1 MNPTRD
7 CQPCHDLFN
16 ELLDAVV
23 SGDISARDLALLN
36 DTLRTEPE
44 ARRTYIR
51 TMALEAMIAREFAPP
66 EELTTISPAR
76 PKHWLWSVAIAAT
89 LLLGATLAWHL
100 LPEPA
105 ASSRTADNPLD
116 ADEPF
121 THAVITSLDDATG
134 HFGNIVLTQGMR
146 LSEGPL
152 QLDSGL
158 MEITFDSGAEV
169 TLEGPAR
176 LQLESDHKTRL
187 DAGRASAI
195 VPEQARGFVI
205 HTPSSYIR
213 DLGTAFAVEV
223 RDARETDLHVLEG
236 EVEVSATGHGTSQP
250 LKILRQS
257 EAVRLADGNILPIRF
272 RADHPGEKRR
282 KHTTKIPPSIHWSFD
297 SWDRAITTDP
307 TRGNPLEL
315 LRKSGPAVPE
325 IIPGPFGTAL
335 HFDGQGTFARADASG
350 LGDSQARTVACW
362 LRLQPGSPTT
372 PPGSNGII
380 AWSINRAPANWQIA
394 WNTDQSQGT
403 LGAPR
408 VEFGDGFIIG
418 STDLRDGRWHHLAVV
433 CFGGTKRN
441 VASHVRIYTDG
452 HLESPTG
459 RCLRHSDSDP
469 TPVMAR
475 SLTIGCY
482 HGREAG
488 CFEGDLDEVHV
499 FEGALLPGQIARLM
513 KRNNVRVPKP

>member
-36 DTLRTEPE
+36 DTLRADPG
-44 ARRTYIR
+44 ARQAYIR
-51 TMALEAMIAREFAPP
+51 TMALEAMIASEFAPA
-66 EELTTISPAR
+66 EEITTVSSAR
-76 PKHWLWSVAIAAT
+76 PKRWLWPAAIAAT
-89 LLLGATLAWHL
+89 ILLGASLAWHL
-100 LPEPA
+100 VPA
-105 ASSRTADNPLD
+105 RLASSGTASNTSD

-134 HFGNIVLTQGMR
+134 HFGKASLTQGMR

-158 MEITFDSGAEV
+158 IEITFDSGAEV

-315 LRKSGPAVPE
+315 LRTSGPAVPE

-452 HLESPTG
+452 HLESLTG
-459 RCLRHSDSDP
+459 RCLRRSDSDP

>member
-1 MNPTRD
+1 MSTTRD
-7 CQPCHDLFN
+7 PQSCRDPFDD
-16 ELLDAVV
+16 LLDAVV

-36 DTLRTEPE
+36 DTLRTDPD

-66 EELTTISPAR
+66 EEIITVSAAR
-76 PKHWLWSVAIAAT
+76 PKRWLWSAAIAAT
-89 LLLGATLAWHL
+89 ILLGATFAWHL
-100 LPEPA
+100 MPDPA
-105 ASSRTADNPLD
+105 AGSGAGTNPPD

-121 THAVITSLDDATG
+121 THAVITSLDDASG
-134 HFGNIVLTQGMR
+134 HFGKVALTQGMR
-146 LSEGPL
+146 LAEGSL

-187 DAGRASAI
+187 DAGRASAM

-257 EAVRLADGNILPIRF
+257 EAVRLADGNMQPIRF

-282 KHTTKIPPSIHWSFD
+282 KHAAKIPPSIHWSFD
-297 SWDRAITTDP
+297 SWDRATTTDP
-307 TRGNPLEL
+307 TRGNLLEL
-315 LRKSGPAVPE
+315 VRKSAPATPE
-325 IIPGPFGTAL
+325 IIDGPFGTAL
-335 HFDGQGTFARADASG
+335 HFDGQDTFARADTSG
-350 LGDSQARTVACW
+350 IGDSQARTVACW
-362 LRLQPGSPTT
+362 LRLQPETT
-372 PPGSNGII
+372 AVRDSNGII
-380 AWSINRAPANWQIA
+380 AWSVKRSPANWQIA

-403 LGAPR
+403 IGAPR

-452 HLESPTG
+452 HLESLTG
-459 RCLRHSDSDP
+459 RCLRRSDSDP

-482 HGREAG
+482 HGRQAG
-488 CFEGDLDEVHV
+488 CFDGDLDEIHV
-499 FEGALLPGQIARLM
+499 FDGTLLPGQIARLM
-513 KRNNVRVPKP
+513 KRNTVRPPKP